1 MINNKFIVRNFLFL
15 FLFLFIG
22 RFLYPLGDEPDF
34 FLKSSKVIKNV
45 DHYNDPLNRYT
56 DVYLYVR
63 FLLDGLSESVA
74 CNIKSSP
81 TSFFARI
88 DYKTCA
94 DSLYNNLTRFLLSSC
109 YLLLIIM
116 PVFLDKSYILLK
128 KIGLN
133 CSFHEWN
140 LRRNILSLSLIF
152 PSIIYYLG
160 ILSNEQVTLM
170 LALLLFLF
178 RGTTHLSAVLIFMI
192 LLIDTGSGLM
202 ILIYYI
208 FITIILYFYRYFYY
222 WLYFFLLSFLIV
234 LFFREDLFNFIFYY
248 VPYIGNVFY
257 SSNEWMKADGII
269 EKYPIILRPV
279 ITYLSFIFLTPA
291 KIKIIPLYIIFSFF
305 LLLFFFKTFKK
316 IFAKNKITSKNKFYF
331 QNILIFIS
339 SIYFI
344 ISTVVLLPSYALAK
358 YYIFITPFF
367 LYGII
372 SIYKLDKV
380 HKFFLFSNILVFL
393 NLLIYYI

>member
-1 MINNKFIVRNFLFL
+1 
-15 FLFLFIG
+15 
-22 RFLYPLGDEPDF
+22 
-34 FLKSSKVIKNV
+34 
-45 DHYNDPLNRYT
+45 
-56 DVYLYVR
+56 
-63 FLLDGLSESVA
+63 
-74 CNIKSSP
+74 
-81 TSFFARI
+81 
-88 DYKTCA
+88 
-94 DSLYNNLTRFLLSSC
+94 
-109 YLLLIIM
+109 M

-178 RGTTHLSAVLIFMI
+178 RGTTHLSAILIFLI
-192 LLIDTGSGLM
+192 LLIDVGSGLM
-202 ILIYYI
+202 VLIYYV
-208 FITIILYFYRYFYY
+208 FISIVLKFFRYFYF
-222 WLYFFLLSFLIV
+222 WLYFFILSFLTI
-234 LFFREDLFNFIFYY
+234 LFFRENLFNFISTYI
-248 VPYIGNVFY
+248 PYIGEIFHNSTFF
-257 SSNEWMKADGII
+257 SKDIN
-269 EKYPIILRPV
+269 EKYPIVLRPI
-279 ITYLSFIFLTPA
+279 ITYMSFIFLTPA

-316 IFAKNKITSKNKFYF
+316 IFIENKITSKNKFYF

-380 HKFFLFSNILVFL
+380 QKFFLFSNILVFL

>member
-34 FLKSSKVIKNV
+34 FLKSLKVIKNV
-45 DHYNDPLNRYT
+45 DYYNPVLNRHT

-81 TSFFARI
+81 TSFFAKI
-88 DYKTCA
+88 DYKTCT
-94 DSLYNNLTRFLLSSC
+94 DSLNNNLTRFLLSSC
-109 YLLLIIM
+109 FLLLIIM
-116 PVFLDKSYILLK
+116 PFFLDKSYNLLK

-192 LLIDTGSGLM
+192 LLIDTGTGLM
-202 ILIYYI
+202 VLIYYI
-208 FITIILYFYRYFYY
+208 FISIILYFYRYFYY
-222 WLYFFLLSFLIV
+222 WLYFFALSFLIV
-234 LFFREDLFNFIFYY
+234 LFFRENLINFISYY
-248 VPYIGNVFY
+248 ITYIGTVFY
-257 SSNEWMKADGII
+257 NANEWMKADGII
-269 EKYPIILRPV
+269 EKYPIILRPL
-279 ITYLSFIFLTPA
+279 ITYLSFIFLSPA
-291 KIKIIPLYIIFSFF
+291 KIKIIPLYIIFSFY
-305 LLLFFFKTFKK
+305 LLLFFFKTFKR
-316 IFAKNKITSKNKFYF
+316 IFAEKKITSKNKSYY

-344 ISTVVLLPSYALAK
+344 ISIVVVLPSYALAK

>member
-1 MINNKFIVRNFLFL
+1 MINNKFILRNFLFF

-34 FLKSSKVIKNV
+34 FLKSLKVLKNA
-45 DHYNDPLNRYT
+45 DYYNDPLNRHT

-81 TSFFARI
+81 TSFFASI
-88 DYKTCA
+88 DYKTCT
-94 DSLYNNLTRFLLSSC
+94 DSLKNNLIRYLLSSC

-116 PVFLDKSYILLK
+116 PIFLDKSYNLLK
-128 KIGLN
+128 KIGLH
-133 CSFHEWN
+133 CSFQEWN
-140 LRRNILSLSLIF
+140 LRKSILSLSLIF

-178 RGTTHLSAVLIFMI
+178 RGATHLSAVLIFMI

-208 FITIILYFYRYFYY
+208 FISIILHFYRYFYY

-234 LFFREDLFNFIFYY
+234 LFLREDLFNFIFYHI
-248 VPYIGNVFY
+248 PYIGNVFY
-257 SSNEWMKADGII
+257 LSNEWMKADGII
-269 EKYPIILRPV
+269 EKYPIILRPL
-279 ITYLSFIFLTPA
+279 ITYISFIFLTPA
-291 KIKIIPLYIIFSFF
+291 KIKIIPLYIIFSFY

-316 IFAKNKITSKNKFYF
+316 IFIKNNITSKNKFYF